1 MMMMGGGAKGL
12 TEFGGAPIILLQDQ
26 ETKKRLK
33 GYEAHK
39 ANIMACTQVAD
50 TIRSSFGPKGMDKI
64 IVSPDGDVTITND
77 GATIL
82 KKMPVNHEI
91 ARLLVE
97 LSQSQDEE
105 IGDGTTGVVILAG
118 ALLKQALQLL
128 DIKLHPLR
136 IADGYEDA
144 CNIATQHTIS
154 ISKQLND
161 ASQKIEYLK
170 QAAMTALCSK
180 VVSSQSELLADIC
193 VRAVL
198 AVADEEHKDV
208 NFDLI
213 KVEGKAGGRLEE
225 TTLIDG
231 IALDKDFSHS
241 QMAKQVD
248 DAKIAILTC
257 PFEPPKPKAK
267 HKLSIKDSEAYKQ
280 LLDQEQKY
288 FKDMVARVKESGAT
302 VVICQW
308 GFDDEANHLLLTEN
322 LPSIRWVGGQ
332 EIELISLATGGQIV
346 PRFEDLTPQK
356 LGSAKCVKEVSV
368 GTEDDKMILIE
379 GCPQGKA
386 VTILVRGGNQ
396 MVISEA
402 KRCIHDAL
410 CVVRNLLTD
419 PRIVP
424 GGGAS
429 EVSASLAVLEAS
441 RNVGTIET
449 HALEAFAEALMS
461 IPEALAENTGLNGIE
476 MTTNLKAQQLSE
488 KNPNI
493 GIDCAAGTCADM
505 MSKKVFESLSSK
517 VHQLALATQ
526 VVKMILKIDDIIVP
540 DEQ

>member
-1 MMMMGGGAKGL
+1 MMNIGGL
-12 TEFGGAPIILLQDQ
+12 NEFGGTPIILLQDQ
-26 ETKKRLK
+26 ESKKRLK

-39 ANIMACTQVAD
+39 ANILACTQVAD

-105 IGDGTTGVVILAG
+105 VGDGTTGVVILAG

-128 DIKLHPLR
+128 DMKMHPLR
-136 IADGYEDA
+136 IADGYEEA
-144 CNIATQHTIS
+144 CQVAMNRVINIAIDMENA
-154 ISKQLND
+154 SKRIDL
-161 ASQKIEYLK
+161 LK

-193 VRAVL
+193 VKAVL
-198 AVADEEHKDV
+198 AVADESRKDV

-213 KVEGKAGGRLEE
+213 KIEGKPGGKLEE
-225 TTLIDG
+225 TTLVAG

-241 QMAKQVD
+241 QMKKQVD

-267 HKLSIKDSEAYKQ
+267 HKLSIKDADAYNQ
-280 LLDQEQKY
+280 LLGQEKAY
-288 FKDMVARVKESGAT
+288 FKDMVARVKNSGAT
-302 VVICQW
+302 VAICQW

-322 LPSIRWVGGQ
+322 LPAVRWVGGQ

-356 LGSAKCVKEVSV
+356 LGRAKCVREVSV
-368 GTEDDKMILIE
+368 GTEDEKMIFIE
-379 GCPQGKA
+379 GCPEGKA

-419 PRIVP
+419 SRVIA
-424 GGGAS
+424 GGGAA
-429 EVSASLAVLEAS
+429 ETAASLAVLEAS
-441 RNVGTIET
+441 RNAAPSQT
-449 HALEAFAEALMS
+449 HALEAFSEALMS
-461 IPEALAENTGLNGIE
+461 VPEALAENSGLNAIE
-476 MTTNLKAQQLSE
+476 LMGTLKAQQVATR
-488 KNPNI
+488 NPNL
-493 GIDCAAGTCADM
+493 GVDCLSGTCADM
-505 MSKKVFESLSSK
+505 MNKKVFESLHSK
-517 VHQLALATQ
+517 THQLALATQ

-540 DEQ
+540 GDEQQ